1 MKLFQNSQ
9 NYEME
14 RNGKSYDNKNS
25 IYKDKTNNNNNN
37 FHITQSFLDNK
48 LDIINKRKKTIP
60 NIKKANYIK
69 IINNNIINNDINL
82 LVKTNNLTDTNQ
94 NNRYSISNDKSINI
108 KENINGQPF
117 QTFKR
122 ILKYRPIF
130 KKAEVVGGDRSL
142 VMKKKNHLSDLIKKN
157 KNHIILNKL
166 KYNIEN
172 ILNQKPEKYR
182 TLSEKN
188 YYKLISHKYMKN
200 NLSEIN
206 KTKILTTTSSERNNE
221 NIFGNDNLN
230 NKKKII
236 QNFSNYELKKPIGNL
251 IINKLKN
258 ISINNNLYSN
268 IHTNYSESNDI
279 LNNNYNNI
287 NKYQIKKINLN
298 PMALNNKKIKLI
310 YNIKNNMIKTEKLEK
325 HNFNN
330 QNRTKINTKNIEN
343 YSTNNLFSN
352 NNNYFYI
359 NTDITENGP
368 FNNRNYFNLKSNTSR
383 VF

>member
-1 MKLFQNSQ
+1 MKLFQNLQ
-9 NYEME
+9 NYATE
-14 RNGKSYDNKNS
+14 RDTNLSSFKNINGKSYDNKNS
-25 IYKDKTNNNNNN
+25 IYKNKTNNNNN
-37 FHITQSFLDNK
+37 FHIIQSLLENK

-60 NIKKANYIK
+60 NIKKVNYIK

-130 KKAEVVGGDRSL
+130 KKAEIVGGDRSL
-142 VMKKKNHLSDLIKKN
+142 VMKKKNHLNDLIKKN

-188 YYKLISHKYMKN
+188 YYKPISYKYMKN

-206 KTKILTTTSSERNNE
+206 KTKILTTTSSKRNNE
-221 NIFGNDNLN
+221 IIFRNDNLN
-230 NKKKII
+230 NAKKII
-236 QNFSNYELKKPIGNL
+236 QKFKNSELKIPIGNL
-251 IINKLKN
+251 TINKLKN

-268 IHTNYSESNDI
+268 IIQSH
-279 LNNNYNNI
+279 
-287 NKYQIKKINLN
+287 
-298 PMALNNKKIKLI
+298 
-310 YNIKNNMIKTEKLEK
+310 
-325 HNFNN
+325 
-330 QNRTKINTKNIEN
+330 
-343 YSTNNLFSN
+343 
-352 NNNYFYI
+352 
-359 NTDITENGP
+359 
-368 FNNRNYFNLKSNTSR
+368 
-383 VF
+383 